1 MDINFKKSGTS
12 FKNLNRTC
20 TFEMAKKKKSH
31 CIITGLQQVSQRAML
46 FGTCIALTFETN
58 TM

>member
-20 TFEMAKKKKSH
+20 TFEMAKKKKKSLYYNRIATGIPKSYAFWNMY
-31 CIITGLQQVSQRAML
+31 CINL
-46 FGTCIALTFETN
+46 
-58 TM
+58 